1 MLSNEIGW
9 NFDNT
14 YSNLPDSFIS
24 KISPVPVKSP
34 ELTIF
39 NYKLA
44 EELGISLGK
53 THFLINQLVTKG
65 WVKLENFKNSKN
77 KKGYV
82 YLLTW
87 SGISGKTQL
96 TWDFLKRKEEE
107 FIKLKKEIEEIKI
120 EFPDLRE
127 ED

>member
-1 MLSNEIGW
+1 MNKETESRNSDIEYRLLKFLEENPEI
-9 NFDNT
+9 T
-14 YSNLPDSFIS
+14 QR
-24 KISPVPVKSP
+24 
-34 ELTIF
+34 
-39 NYKLA
+39 KLA

-53 THFLINQLVTKG
+53 THFLISQLVKKG
-65 WVKLENFKNSKN
+65 WLKLENFKKSTN

-87 SGISGKTQL
+87 SGISGKTRL
-96 TWDFLKRKEEE
+96 TWDFLKRKEKE

-120 EFPDLRE
+120 EFPDLKE

>member
-1 MLSNEIGW
+1 MNKKTESRNSDIEYRLLKFLEEYPEI
-9 NFDNT
+9 T
-14 YSNLPDSFIS
+14 QR
-24 KISPVPVKSP
+24 
-34 ELTIF
+34 
-39 NYKLA
+39 KLA

-87 SGISGKTQL
+87 SWISGKTQL

>member
-1 MLSNEIGW
+1 MNKETESRNSDTEYRLLKFLEENPEI
-9 NFDNT
+9 T
-14 YSNLPDSFIS
+14 QR
-24 KISPVPVKSP
+24 
-34 ELTIF
+34 
-39 NYKLA
+39 KLA

-53 THFLINQLVTKG
+53 THFLLNELINKG
-65 WVKLENFKNSKN
+65 WLKLENFKNSKN

-87 SGISGKTQL
+87 SGISAKTQL
-96 TWDFLKRKEEE
+96 TFNFLKRKEKE

-120 EFPDLRE
+120 EFPDLKE

>member
-1 MLSNEIGW
+1 MNKETESRNSDTEYRLLKFLEENPEI
-9 NFDNT
+9 T
-14 YSNLPDSFIS
+14 QR
-24 KISPVPVKSP
+24 
-34 ELTIF
+34 
-39 NYKLA
+39 KLA

-53 THFLINQLVTKG
+53 THFLLNELVNKG
-65 WVKLENFKNSKN
+65 WLKLENFKNSKN

-87 SGISGKTQL
+87 SGISAKTQL
-96 TWDFLKRKEEE
+96 TFNFLKRKEKE

-120 EFPDLRE
+120 EFPDLKE